1 MESLLLCPVCQ
12 RPLMREERRFACEG
26 GHSFDIAREG
36 YVNLLAGRAP
46 AVGDNRE
53 MIAARRRTLDSGIYA
68 PLRSA
73 LAEAARGADGAYLD
87 AGCGEG
93 YYTEAIAAAR
103 TGEAVGI
110 DVSKDALRLCGKR
123 LKDVCLA
130 VGSVYHLPI
139 ADGALSLISAIFA
152 PLATEEFARTLCPG
166 GRLLLAVPG
175 PRHLFA
181 MKQVLYDTPYENAVQ
196 DTALEGFRL
205 LESVRVAFPF
215 TLPTQEAIADLFTMT
230 PYYYRTPKEGRARL
244 AALPSLDVSA
254 EFFVLSYE
262 RI

>member
-1 MESLLLCPVCQ
+1 MESLLLCPVCR
-12 RPLMREERRFACEG
+12 RPLTREARRFACEG
-26 GHSFDIAREG
+26 GHSFDIAKEG

-53 MIAARRRTLDSGIYA
+53 MIAARRRTLESGIYA
-68 PLRSA
+68 PLRAA

-103 TGEAVGI
+103 TGATIGI

-123 LKDVCLA
+123 LHDATLA
-130 VGSVYHLPI
+130 VGSVYHLAI
-139 ADGALSLISAIFA
+139 ADGALSLITAIFA
-152 PLATEEFARTLCPG
+152 PLATEEFARTLRPG

-205 LESVRVAFPF
+205 LDLVRVSFPF
-215 TLPTQEAIADLFTMT
+215 TLPTAGAIADLFTMT
-230 PYYYRTPKEGRARL
+230 PYYYRTPREGRARL
-244 AALPSLDVSA
+244 LSLDTLSAEA

>member
-1 MESLLLCPVCQ
+1 MESLLLCPVCGL
-12 RPLMREERRFACEG
+12 PLVREARRFACG
-26 GHSFDIAREG
+26 SCHSFDIAKEG

-53 MIAARRRTLDSGIYA
+53 MIAARRRTLESGIYA
-68 PLRSA
+68 PLRDA
-73 LAEAARGADGAYLD
+73 LAAAACGADGAYLD

-103 TGEAVGI
+103 AGETLGI

-123 LKDVCLA
+123 LQGATLA

-152 PLATEEFARTLCPG
+152 PLATEEFARTLRPS

-181 MKQVLYDTPYENAVQ
+181 LKQVLYDTPYENAVQ
-196 DTALEGFRL
+196 DTALDGFRL
-205 LESVRVAFPF
+205 IDSVRVAFPF
-215 TLPTQEAIADLFTMT
+215 RLPTQAAIADLFTMT
-230 PYYYRTPKEGRARL
+230 PYYYRTPAAGRARL
-244 AALPSLDVSA
+244 ASLCELSAEA

-262 RI
+262 RL